1 MELFFF
7 LVMVGIISLS
17 GVLMPGPVFAA
28 TIAKGAENKQAG
40 AWIAL
45 GHLFVEVP
53 LILAIA
59 VGLQYF
65 FTHSLVKTVI
75 GVAGGCLLCYMGVR
89 MFMMR
94 GSQEVVERAFP
105 THPIIAGMITTGT
118 NPYFLL
124 WWATAGAWLIFLAL
138 DFGFFGMIAF
148 IVVHEACDLGWD
160 YLVSYSVFSSK
171 KLWTSRVHAIVFGVC
186 GLLLVLFGIY
196 FILAIWLA

>member
-1 MELFFF
+1 
-7 LVMVGIISLS
+7 
-17 GVLMPGPVFAA
+17 
-28 TIAKGAENKQAG
+28 
-40 AWIAL
+40 
-45 GHLFVEVP
+45 
-53 LILAIA
+53 
-59 VGLQYF
+59 
-65 FTHSLVKTVI
+65 
-75 GVAGGCLLCYMGVR
+75 YMGVR

-105 THPIIAGMITTGT
+105 THPITAGMITTGT
-118 NPYFLL
+118 NPYFFL

-138 DFGFFGMIAF
+138 DFGFVGMIAF